1 MTGKNLADEMKSIR
15 DGASERSRRLYDT
28 LVQHLQET
36 GALSGALKPGDTFP
50 DFQLVSAEGNFV
62 TRADI
67 LAKGPAVV
75 AFDRGA
81 WCPYCTAVL
90 GALDKVAPAIAA
102 AGARL
107 IAITP
112 EAGGAALRTK
122 VARGLNLEL
131 LCDLDSLL
139 ALECGLVYKVS
150 DDLRQAYLDRGID
163 LERIY
168 GNTSWMLPA
177 PATFVVRKDGTIAYT
192 NVAADF
198 RFREDPGEI
207 LKQLQ
212 ALR

>member
-1 MTGKNLADEMKSIR
+1 MTKTLADEMKLIR
-15 DGASERSRRLYDT
+15 DGSSERSRRLYDT
-28 LVQHLQET
+28 LVQHLNET
-36 GALSGALKPGDTFP
+36 GALSGSLKAGDTFP

-67 LAKGPAVV
+67 LANGPAVV
-75 AFDRGA
+75 VFDRGA
-81 WCPYCTAVL
+81 WCPYCAAVL
-90 GALDKVAPAIAA
+90 GALSKVAPAIAA

-107 IAITP
+107 VAITP

-122 VARGLNLEL
+122 VDRGLDLEL
-131 LCDLDSLL
+131 LCDLDNLL

-150 DDLRQAYLDRGID
+150 DDLRRAYLDRGID

-177 PATFVVRKDGTIAYT
+177 PATFVVRRDGTIAYA

-198 RFREDPGEI
+198 RFREDPAEI
-207 LKQLQ
+207 LKHLQ

>member
-1 MTGKNLADEMKSIR
+1 MTDKTLAEEMKSIR
-15 DGASERSRRLYDT
+15 DSSSERARRLYDA
-28 LVQHLQET
+28 LVRHLDET
-36 GALSGALKPGDTFP
+36 GALSGALKAGDAFP
-50 DFQLVSAEGNFV
+50 DFQLVSAEGSFV

-75 AFDRGA
+75 VFDRGG

-90 GALDKVAPAIAA
+90 AALNKVAPAIAA

-107 IAITP
+107 VAITP
-112 EAGGAALRTK
+112 EAGGTALRTK
-122 VARGLNLEL
+122 VDRGLGLEL
-131 LCDLDSLL
+131 LCDLDGLL

-150 DDLRQAYLDRGID
+150 DELREAYLDRGID

-168 GNTSWMLPA
+168 GSTAWMLPA
-177 PATFVVRKDGTIAYT
+177 PATFVVRKDASIAYA